1 MDVLIAHGGEAPPQG
16 LAEILAGLGCWLRE
30 AKDGEEAL
38 ASLVATDA
46 PQVAVVEWDLGGIE
60 GPELCRLVRAER
72 GAGPPYIILLA
83 GSDHRLAAGLE
94 AGADDCVRMPADADE
109 LRARV
114 NVGRRF
120 AALPWRRVVPAA
132 RSDAGRASE
141 RDPHPASQLDAQR
154 TPDDAGLDGACG
166 TRRAHQCELASVL
179 VAG

>member
-1 MDVLIAHGGEAPPQG
+1 MDVLIAHGGEAPPKG

-120 AALPWRRVVPAA
+120 AAFPWERVVPAA
-132 RSDAGRASE
+132 EGPAQRASE
-141 RDPHPASQLDAQR
+141 RDVNVAPVLDAQR
-154 TPDDAGLDGACG
+154 TPDDAGLADACG
-166 TRRAHQCELASVL
+166 SRPGVKCELASVL
-179 VAG
+179 VAR